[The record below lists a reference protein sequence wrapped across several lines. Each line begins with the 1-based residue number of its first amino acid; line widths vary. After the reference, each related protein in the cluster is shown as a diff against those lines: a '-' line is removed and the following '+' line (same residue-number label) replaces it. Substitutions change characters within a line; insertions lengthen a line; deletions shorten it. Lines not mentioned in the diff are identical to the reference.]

1 MSNRN
6 VFNAKDSKTIHSVF
20 GIEDNSYTTMVDV
33 ETGTISKAEKSLN
46 VSTKNINLSEFDV
59 FESNCSLASKCFSSN
74 NLISKRKSIS
84 EGETFEDS
92 STQKNIRP
100 NYPNAANVREMEY
113 NIPSNLCPSQQYK
126 MNSLVCS
133 HFIKNPPIK
142 SSYTADGDIMVERKI
157 PPCRQALSH
166 AVHNLYRIDDFHTHK
181 IGAGFFSEVF
191 KVKLNIILDNRFKF
205 ADKLASF
212 G

>member
-1 MSNRN
+1 
-6 VFNAKDSKTIHSVF
+6 
-20 GIEDNSYTTMVDV
+20 MVDV
-33 ETGTISKAEKSLN
+33 ETGTISKAEKSLD
-46 VSTKNINLSEFDV
+46 VSSKNINLSEFDV
-59 FESNCSLASKCFSSN
+59 LESNCSLASKCFSST

-113 NIPSNLCPSQQYK
+113 NIPSNLCPSQQYR

-166 AVHNLYRIDDFHTHK
+166 AVHNLYRIDDFHNHK

-191 KVKLNIILDNRFKF
+191 KVKLNKILDNRFSKIISLLRSDGNRF
-205 ADKLASF
+205 YCVI
-212 G
+212 

>member
-1 MSNRN
+1 
-6 VFNAKDSKTIHSVF
+6 
-20 GIEDNSYTTMVDV
+20 MVDV

-59 FESNCSLASKCFSSN
+59 FESNCSLESKCFSSN

-84 EGETFEDS
+84 ERETFEDS
-92 STQKNIRP
+92 STQKNIRS

-113 NIPSNLCPSQQYK
+113 NIPSNLCPSQQYR

-166 AVHNLYRIDDFHTHK
+166 AVHNLYRIDDFHNHK

>member
-1 MSNRN
+1 
-6 VFNAKDSKTIHSVF
+6 
-20 GIEDNSYTTMVDV
+20 MVDV
-33 ETGTISKAEKSLN
+33 ETGTISKAEKSLD
-46 VSTKNINLSEFDV
+46 VSSKNINLSEFDV

-74 NLISKRKSIS
+74 NIISKRKSIS

-113 NIPSNLCPSQQYK
+113 NIPSNLCPSQQYR

-191 KVKLNIILDNRFKF
+191 KVKLNIILNNRFHINSPISLPRS
-205 ADKLASF
+205 DDN
-212 G
+212 